1 LPGNVYDFERQR
13 ELGAIGESIIR
24 GVFAQQ
30 FNIQRSVAL
39 EQRQGIDFW
48 FSYGAFDLA
57 VEVKTDFTAAH
68 TRNAFIEVT
77 SVDVDGKPGWA
88 HTSRADFLLYY
99 VPPDRVVYV
108 VAMRE
113 IRHRLPAW
121 RKKYES
127 RRVQNDGYQTEGI
140 LVPLDQLNGRVLPV
154 LGAAA
159 ESLRMRDHGSTA

>member
-1 LPGNVYDFERQR
+1 MPGNVYDFERQR